1 MQQLAVFLDGKSK
14 SLKCSSGCTC
24 TYVLCDFNYSL
35 KKCQLGNLPLFQN
48 MYNSLT
54 QLRRMADR
62 CTGANHFAA
71 DTLQRQVSRLSSRFS
86 KFEALLD
93 ERRRVVNG
101 SVRLHNCVHEV
112 RERGWEGRKG
122 GEGWWEGGSKRRM
135 QGERGREERG

>member
-1 MQQLAVFLDGKSK
+1 
-14 SLKCSSGCTC
+14 
-24 TYVLCDFNYSL
+24 
-35 KKCQLGNLPLFQN
+35 

-93 ERRRVVNG
+93 ERRRVVDG

-112 RERGWEGRKG
+112 RESAGG
-122 GEGWWEGGSKRRM
+122 GEGGEGGRE
-135 QGERGREERG
+135 GGREGCREREEGRREGEWW

>member
-1 MQQLAVFLDGKSK
+1 M
-14 SLKCSSGCTC
+14 SL
-24 TYVLCDFNYSL
+24 L
-35 KKCQLGNLPLFQN
+35 KFHLFQN

-86 KFEALLD
+86 KFESLLD
-93 ERRRVVNG
+93 ERRRVVDG

-112 RERGWEGRKG
+112 REGGR
-122 GEGWWEGGSKRRM
+122 
-135 QGERGREERG
+135 

>member
-1 MQQLAVFLDGKSK
+1 
-14 SLKCSSGCTC
+14 
-24 TYVLCDFNYSL
+24 
-35 KKCQLGNLPLFQN
+35 
-48 MYNSLT
+48 MYNNLT

-93 ERRRVVNG
+93 ERRRVVDG

-112 RERGWEGRKG
+112 REGGREGGGEWEEGRE
-122 GEGWWEGGSKRRM
+122 GEREVREGGRE
-135 QGERGREERG
+135 GE